1 MHLKVDH
8 LDKPKLKDEMVEC
21 HKRGGAP
28 LKDISRA
35 KRSVEKGEKPLD
47 LTKVFV
53 GLKKKRKK
61 SKPG

>member
-21 HKRGGAP
+21 HKPGGAP
-28 LKDISRA
+28 LKDIARA
-35 KRSVEKGEKPLD
+35 KRSVEKSEKPLD

-53 GLKKKRKK
+53 GLSKRKK

>member
-1 MHLKVDH
+1 MHLRADH

-28 LKDISRA
+28 LKDIARA
-35 KRSVEKGEKPLD
+35 KRSVEKSEKPLD

-53 GLKKKRKK
+53 GLSKRKK
-61 SKPG
+61 K